1 MFNVDMKRLYKSD
14 FRLVSF
20 TIAIPVIIIY
30 IVTIQTSWAAIID
43 CPDALE
49 CNGTS
54 ADDVI
59 IATTPNAIIHGLD
72 GNDFIIGIDW
82 DVNYIFGDN
91 GDDILIGGLD
101 NDGLYGGNGSDKYDG
116 RGGDDTIHEYRD
128 ASRFLMSNEII
139 SGGAGNDFIYAGRGS
154 DAINGGPG
162 DDLIHPNPPYRD
174 FSYDSVDCG
183 SGYDVVG
190 DFYSGDKE
198 TAMFCEYIYNRD
210 G

>member
-1 MFNVDMKRLYKSD
+1 MHFREREQGIKKVYFLEGECWRMFNVDMKRLYKSD

-43 CPDALE
+43 SSDALE

-59 IATTPNAIIHGLD
+59 IATTPNAIIHGLK
-72 GNDFIIGIDW
+72 
-82 DVNYIFGDN
+82 
-91 GDDILIGGLD
+91 
-101 NDGLYGGNGSDKYDG
+101 S
-116 RGGDDTIHEYRD
+116 
-128 ASRFLMSNEII
+128 
-139 SGGAGNDFIYAGRGS
+139 NDFIYAGRGS
-154 DAINGGPG
+154 DTINGGPG

-183 SGYDVVG
+183 SG
-190 DFYSGDKE
+190 E
-198 TAMFCEYIYNRD
+198 RCRW
-210 G
+210 